1 MQKEYCF
8 QLPSPHYFTLKFSY
22 LFIIAVVNKQ
32 FLEVLYQFSYSVIV
46 FVFHEEMYKKLLFS
60 LLLCVLSYLVRA
72 ECFIE
77 HLEDCQRYKKKMPLC
92 KILTLKIKAT
102 ESVQYFEISPLL
114 KNKHKNSNFIK

>member
-8 QLPSPHYFTLKFSY
+8 QLPSPRYFTLKFSY

-32 FLEVLYQFSYSVIV
+32 FLEVLHQFSYSVNV
-46 FVFHEEMYKKLLFS
+46 FLFHEDMYKKLLFS
-60 LLLCVLSYLVRA
+60 LLLCVLYYLVRA

-77 HLEDCQRYKKKMPLC
+77 HLEDFQCYKKKCLC
-92 KILTLKIKAT
+92 KNLTLKIKAT
-102 ESVQYFEISPLL
+102 ESVQYFEISQLL